1 MIPLWV
7 AILILVI
14 VFANMIGLLSTI
26 TLEQFPYMYILRNEN
41 INIVGKILLAIILF
55 PFLFPMQLLLY
66 IYYFCY
72 VFIMTIW
79 YLIFWIF
86 AKDRKKVYEEYKKKF
101 EDIPDDLERRIKVI
115 PGVIESGLFV
125 GYNTEVIGLN

>member
-14 VFANMIGLLSTI
+14 AFANMIGLLSTI
-26 TLEQFPYMYILRNEN
+26 TLGQFPYMYILRNEN

-101 EDIPDDLERRIKVI
+101 EDIPDDDYRE
-115 PGVIESGLFV
+115 LFM
-125 GYNTEVIGLN
+125 